1 MSKSSTRSG
10 KSRLFLMELII
21 NILLFCFLCGYGLIF
36 FTKSDSL
43 IDDATTLQ
51 YATSLVS
58 SVAEVY
64 ASGDGSLDYIKKTYD
79 NASMNDSIMY
89 LYYTN
94 DYKPCKTADSDYYI
108 EISRVSDS
116 SNKINI
122 RFCKKDSSVVYE
134 IVATNHKVPT
144 FSTAKEVLR

>member
-51 YATSLVS
+51 YATSLTA
-58 SVAEVY
+58 SVADIY
-64 ASGDGSLDYIKKTYD
+64 ASGDGDLDYINRIYNNSFMNNDVMYIYYD
-79 NASMNDSIMY
+79 K
-89 LYYTN
+89 
-94 DYKPCKTADSDYYI
+94 DYKTCDKANNEYYI
-108 EISRVSDS
+108 KISKVSDS
-116 SNKINI
+116 SNKVNI
-122 RFCKKDSSVVYE
+122 SFCKKDSSLVYE
-134 IVATNHKVPT
+134 IIATNHKVPT
-144 FSTAKEVLR
+144 FSSKEVLQ